1 MRYSE
6 NKFDRKL
13 NNPIQFLLFL
23 IYLLVTSPF
32 RLLSEIIKKLVFLGS
47 YMYKVML
54 YSLILNTLL
63 FLCIFLIGI
72 FSEEGLVLEGQ
83 ILSISNLVVSF
94 LLNVITVIVL
104 NKLNIDI
111 DFSSIDNEIP
121 SIDTQDEKD
130 CEEQIASKEKEKIL
144 KEVEKEITLEKDY
157 FKSESKD
164 EEEDEELLKED
175 TKNRVDDIIN
185 NLYDSQRIDL
195 DIQDSISALD
205 FKELR
210 DIRRKEERENEN

>member
-23 IYLLVTSPF
+23 IYLFVTSPF

-63 FLCIFLIGI
+63 FICVFLTGI

-83 ILSISNLVVSF
+83 ILSISNLVTSF
-94 LLNVITVIVL
+94 LLNVIAVIIL
-104 NKLNIDI
+104 NKLNVDI
-111 DFSSIDNEIP
+111 DFSTIDNELP
-121 SIDTQDEKD
+121 NIDIQDELD
-130 CEEQIASKEKEKIL
+130 CANQMMSQKKEQVLE
-144 KEVEKEITLEKDY
+144 EVEKEINEEKEY
-157 FKSESKD
+157 FKSEDKD
-164 EEEDEELLKED
+164 DEQVLRDD
-175 TKNRVDDIIN
+175 TKNKVDEIMED
-185 NLYDSQRIDL
+185 LFDKQKIDL
-195 DIQDSISALD
+195 DIRNSISALD

-210 DIRRKEERENEN
+210 DLRRKEERENEN